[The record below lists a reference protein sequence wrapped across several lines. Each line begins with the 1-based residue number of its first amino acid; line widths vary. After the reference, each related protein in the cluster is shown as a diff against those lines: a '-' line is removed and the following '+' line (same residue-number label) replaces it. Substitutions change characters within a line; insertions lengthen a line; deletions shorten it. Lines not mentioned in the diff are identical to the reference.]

1 MRSLTRGHNA
11 SSSWRMLRI
20 GNASGFYG
28 DRFSAFRELL
38 DGPRLDFI
46 TGDYL
51 AELTM
56 LILGRDRLKDPA
68 LGYAKTFLRQM
79 EACAALIA
87 EKKTKIV
94 VNAGGLNPAGLARAL
109 RAFMTPLGLEVA
121 HVEGDDLVARA
132 DALGLGQP
140 LTANAYL
147 GAWGI
152 AACLDAG
159 AHIVVTGRVTDASLV
174 VGAAASHFH
183 WQRDNW
189 HALAGAMVA
198 GHVLECGT
206 QATGGN
212 FSFFKDLDLR
222 HPGFPVAELF
232 EDGSCVITKQP
243 GSGGAVTRDTV
254 TAQLLYEVQ
263 SARYAGPDATVR
275 LDTITLSDDGADRVR
290 VSGVQGEP
298 PPPTYKVCL
307 NHLGGFRNQAIFYL
321 VGLDI
326 EEKAKLIRAQLEAA
340 LPQRP
345 HHLDWSLVRSDRED
359 AATEEEATASL
370 RVMVK
375 DPDPKV
381 VGRAFSSVGIELALG
396 TYPGFFMTVPPGDGT
411 PFGVYTAAY
420 VAAHEVAHEAVL
432 ADGRRIAIAPSV
444 HTLALAELEA
454 PAAPAPLPAGATTR
468 APLGRLAAARS
479 GDKGGSANVG
489 VWVQSEEAWRWLA
502 HLLTVEKLQALLPET
517 ASHRVKRYLLP
528 QLRGMNFVIEGLLG
542 EGVASS
548 LRFDAQAKAL
558 GEWLRSR
565 HVDIPVSLLG
575 AG

>member
-1 MRSLTRGHNA
+1 
-11 SSSWRMLRI
+11 MLRI

-38 DGPRLDFI
+38 DGPHLDVI

-56 LILGRDRLKDPA
+56 LILGRDRLKDPD

-79 EACAALIA
+79 QECAGLVA

-94 VNAGGLNPAGLARAL
+94 VNAGGLNPSGLAQAL
-109 RAFMTPLGLEVA
+109 RAFMQPLGLVVA

-132 DALGLGQP
+132 EALGLGHP

-147 GAWGI
+147 GGWGI

-159 AHIVVTGRVTDASLV
+159 AQVVVTGRVTDASLV
-174 VGAAASHFH
+174 VGAAAAHFK

-198 GHVLECGT
+198 GHILECGT
-206 QATGGN
+206 QASGGN
-212 FSFFKDLDLR
+212 FSFFKSIDLR
-222 HPGFPVAELF
+222 HPGFPVAEIAS
-232 EDGSCVITKQP
+232 DGSCVITKQP

-263 SARYAGPDATVR
+263 TARYAGPDATVR
-275 LDTITLSDDGADRVR
+275 LDSIALADEGADRVR
-290 VSGVQGEP
+290 VSGVRGEP

-307 NHLGGFRNQAIFYL
+307 NHLGGFRNQAIFFL

-326 EEKAKLIRAQLEAA
+326 EEKAKLLREQFEAG
-340 LPQRP
+340 LTRRPQ
-345 HHLDWSLVRSDRED
+345 HLDWSLVRSDRED
-359 AATEEEATASL
+359 AATQEEATASL
-370 RVMVK
+370 RVMAK
-375 DPDPKV
+375 DPDAKV
-381 VGRAFSSVGIELALG
+381 VGRAFSALGVELALG
-396 TYPGFFMTVPPGDGT
+396 TYPGFFMTAPPGDGV
-411 PFGVYTAAY
+411 PYGVYTAAY
-420 VAAHEVAHEAVL
+420 VDAREVPHTAVL
-432 ADGRRIAIAPSV
+432 ADGTRLEIAPSV
-444 HTLALAELEA
+444 QTLALAQIDP
-454 PAAPAPLPAGATTR
+454 PALPTPLPEGPTERTA
-468 APLGRLAAARS
+468 LGRLAATRS

-502 HLLTVEKLQALLPET
+502 HTLTVDKLQALLPET
-517 ASHRVKRYLLP
+517 AAHPVKRHLLP

-548 LRFDAQAKAL
+548 SRFDAQAKAL

-565 HVDIPVSLLG
+565 HLDIPLSLLLS
-575 AG
+575 AGFR